1 MKYMGELGLNF
12 EVYRNDELT
21 IEDVKR
27 YIYGSLRTFFIFSVD
42 VFSQKETLILMI
54 MLLFFMIL

>member
-12 EVYRNDELT
+12 VVYRNDELT

-27 YIYGSLRTFFIFSVD
+27 YNSLTHIQFD
-42 VFSQKETLILMI
+42 VI
-54 MLLFFMIL
+54 M